1 MQLIPAIDI
10 IDGKCVRLT
19 KGDYS
24 LKTVYSDSPV
34 DMARRFEA
42 LGYQRLHVVDLDGA
56 KSKHVVNI
64 ETLRQ
69 ITASTSLIVDFGG
82 GIKSD
87 DDIRQAFDAGAS
99 MVTVGSVA
107 VSNPDLM
114 ERWLKVFG
122 TNRIILGADVR
133 NGFVCVNG
141 WKEDSREALLPFL
154 QRYINKG
161 VTNVLCT
168 DIARDGTLNG
178 PAVDLYTEVLK
189 AFPGLQLIASGGVS
203 CDDDLRQLEAAGLP
217 AVVFGKAFYEGMIT
231 PPQRGLCKRII
242 PCLDVKDGLTVK
254 GTCFENL
261 RQAGDPVEL
270 GKAYSDAGADELVFL
285 DIAASHEGRKTFT
298 DVVRRVAKEI
308 NIPFTV
314 GGGINELDDVSRLL
328 DAGAD
333 KVSINSAA
341 LSRPRLITEITR
353 RYGSQVCVVAIDATP
368 EAGEISEDWHCYTH
382 GGRQRT
388 DRNLFEWAR
397 EAQERGAGEIL
408 FTSMAH
414 DGTKQGFANEALRKL
429 SETLTIPVIA
439 SGGAGRKEHFRDAFL
454 IGKADAALAASVFH
468 FGEIAI
474 PDLKRYLHDEG
485 LHVRL

>member
-19 KGDYS
+19 NGDYS

-107 VSNPDLM
+107 VSHPDLM

-161 VTNVLCT
+161 VTKVLCT
-168 DIARDGTLNG
+168 DISRDGTLNG
-178 PAVDLYTEVLK
+178 PAVDLYKEVLK

-217 AVVFGKAFYEGMIT
+217 AVVFGKAFYEGKIT

-270 GKAYSDAGADELVFL
+270 GKPIRMPGPTNWYSSILPPL
-285 DIAASHEGRKTFT
+285 TKAARRSPMSSVGWRK
-298 DVVRRVAKEI
+298 KSI
-308 NIPFTV
+308 SP
-314 GGGINELDDVSRLL
+314 SR
-328 DAGAD
+328 
-333 KVSINSAA
+333 
-341 LSRPRLITEITR
+341 
-353 RYGSQVCVVAIDATP
+353 
-368 EAGEISEDWHCYTH
+368 
-382 GGRQRT
+382 
-388 DRNLFEWAR
+388 
-397 EAQERGAGEIL
+397 
-408 FTSMAH
+408 
-414 DGTKQGFANEALRKL
+414 
-429 SETLTIPVIA
+429 
-439 SGGAGRKEHFRDAFL
+439 
-454 IGKADAALAASVFH
+454 
-468 FGEIAI
+468 
-474 PDLKRYLHDEG
+474 
-485 LHVRL
+485 